1 MSIQEI
7 ANFLVE
13 WEYNEDTYL
22 DVTYAALSL
31 FKKDKDCLYAYAN
44 SYSCLLYTSPDFKPI
59 IPDDGGHFVGSGD
72 DWGYIKPDGSQ
83 AKDEWVSSGGDW
95 YYICLLYTSRCV

>member
-31 FKKDKDCLYAYAN
+31 FKKDKDC
-44 SYSCLLYTSPDFKPI
+44 F
-59 IPDDGGHFVGSGD
+59 
-72 DWGYIKPDGSQ
+72 
-83 AKDEWVSSGGDW
+83 
-95 YYICLLYTSRCV
+95 